1 MNNRTRLLLVLAAA
15 LILLMIAGCASN
27 DRVDRLERD
36 IRALQGQVS
45 QQMLERQSTE
55 ASVTQQLADID
66 ERMNASDQRLAELE
80 TGTAGFSESDD
91 DIRSRMSEIE
101 GRLDERAINRIFMMP
116 LTYVVVAAVLIV
128 VLLIS
133 ILIGFWI
140 HHRKYHRA

>member
-15 LILLMIAGCASN
+15 LILLMITGCASN
-27 DRVDRLERD
+27 DRVDRLEKD

-55 ASVTQQLADID
+55 ASVTQRLADID

-116 LTYVVVAAVLIV
+116 LTYVVVSAVLIV
-128 VLLIS
+128 VLFIG

-140 HHRKYHRA
+140 HLRKYHRA